1 MKKKKKVVISIV
13 SVVLIIAVIILFMV
27 QYFICKKDID
37 DIETIKIDTSGYL
50 SPTCECEINFTN
62 NSLVYKTIDYGEI
75 ETFYAEFTDK
85 DAEYFIKKANFYGFF
100 NWKKSYENNVYDGYG
115 ATICI
120 KFTDGSVQETHCYAK
135 FPFTYD
141 RMAEVF
147 YETFGYNIL

>member
-1 MKKKKKVVISIV
+1 MKKRIVSIV
-13 SVVLIIAVIILFMV
+13 SLTLIIIVLIFFITHCFIL
-27 QYFICKKDID
+27 KKDIN

-62 NSLVYKTIDYGEI
+62 NSLVYKTTDYDEI

-85 DAEYFIKKANFYGFF
+85 DTEYFIKKANFYGFF
-100 NWKKSYENNVYDGYG
+100 NWEKSYENNNVYDGYG

-135 FPFTYD
+135 FPLTYD
-141 RMAEVF
+141 LMADVF
-147 YETFGYNIL
+147 YEAFGYNIL